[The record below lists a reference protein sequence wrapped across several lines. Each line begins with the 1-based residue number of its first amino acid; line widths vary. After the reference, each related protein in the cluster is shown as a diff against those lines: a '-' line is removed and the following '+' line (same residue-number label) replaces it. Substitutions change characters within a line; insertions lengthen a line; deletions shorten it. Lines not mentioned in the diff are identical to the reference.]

1 MKPDEKR
8 RVGATTLEI
17 PVMGLGTC
25 PLGGVYAAIGEA
37 EARSTFS
44 SAWDAGI
51 RFYDTAPWYGLGQA
65 EHRTGRAL
73 FEHERSDFVLTSKVG
88 RLLRAPRDRAG
99 YTPPGWEAP
108 LQFDVEHV
116 FTYDAIMR
124 SYEDSLQRLGINRID
139 ALYIH
144 DLDHGYFPSEKE
156 LDAKFRELDEGGYR
170 ALDELKSSG
179 EIQAIGAGINERGMI
194 SRFLKGANLDV
205 FLVASRYTLLEHDIY
220 LDEIV
225 PAGKAGASIVIGGA
239 FNSGILATGATD
251 DAKYEY
257 DSAPDGIVKRVKQI
271 AKIADAHN
279 VALPAAALQ
288 FPLAAPEIASLVFGA
303 VNASEVEA
311 NVSHLAK
318 EIPSAFWSDLQ
329 SEQILPKELPLPA
342 GL

>member
-1 MKPDEKR
+1 MI
-8 RVGATTLEI
+8 T
-17 PVMGLGTC
+17 
-25 PLGGVYAAIGEA
+25 AI
-37 EARSTFS
+37 F
-44 SAWDAGI
+44 
-51 RFYDTAPWYGLGQA
+51 QA
-65 EHRTGRAL
+65 
-73 FEHERSDFVLTSKVG
+73 
-88 RLLRAPRDRAG
+88 
-99 YTPPGWEAP
+99 
-108 LQFDVEHV
+108 
-116 FTYDAIMR
+116 
-124 SYEDSLQRLGINRID
+124 
-139 ALYIH
+139 
-144 DLDHGYFPSEKE
+144 EKE

-194 SRFLKGANLDV
+194 SRFLKGASLDV

-257 DSAPDGIVKRVKQI
+257 DSAPDDIVERVKQI
-271 AKIADAHN
+271 ARIADAHN

-311 NVSHLAK
+311 NVSHFAK
-318 EIPSAFWSDLQ
+318 KIPSAFWSDLQ
-329 SEQILPKELPLPA
+329 SEQILLKELPLPS